1 MSPTS
6 FQTAPPRVIRV
17 EFYSKREYAR
27 GACPMAGKTMIPLLA
42 FAAWSGTGKTT
53 LLKKLIPALCARGIR
68 PGLIKHTHHD
78 MDVDKPGK
86 DSYELRKA
94 GAAQTIVAS
103 QQRWAL
109 MTETPDEEELDL
121 HFLASRMDTS
131 KLDLILVEG
140 FKHEEIAKI
149 VLFRDGAGHR
159 PEELVIDRHVIAVA
173 SDVPLN
179 LDVAL
184 LDINDV
190 EGLADF
196 VVGVEFYSNNMVN
209 DNDLVSLRKDKKYQ
223 ALLAQVKDRQPLN
236 VLKKSAPYAKD
247 DAKVEFRYQPKR
259 SNNLCKVRDYFKLDS
274 VAGQG
279 DELSKIINLLHFAHD
294 NIRHD
299 GSNQAFAELD
309 AIDLYNYYKATGKGV
324 NCRQLAISLCEMYL
338 SMGIPARYVTCM
350 PADSLDYECHVI
362 NTVWSSQLQKW
373 LYIDPTMDAWVTD
386 ENGTLLSIAEVRER
400 LINDQPLVLCE
411 TANWNHESQQTKEYY
426 LETYMAKNL
435 YYFVCKKL
443 NRFNPESVYRDN
455 DPEGDVRLIPVGFVN
470 NNWKCDTTTDPEVFW
485 AKPE

>member
-1 MSPTS
+1 MKKVRFWAVLAIGFMSVMS
-6 FQTAPPRVIRV
+6 LKAQSQRMMEFQNEFSRYQAQYRDLMYNGKHKEAMAP
-17 EFYSKREYAR
+17 
-27 GACPMAGKTMIPLLA
+27 
-42 FAAWSGTGKTT
+42 
-53 LLKKLIPALCARGIR
+53 
-68 PGLIKHTHHD
+68 
-78 MDVDKPGK
+78 
-86 DSYELRKA
+86 
-94 GAAQTIVAS
+94 
-103 QQRWAL
+103 
-109 MTETPDEEELDL
+109 
-121 HFLASRMDTS
+121 LASCIAMLDTTTIFKVS
-131 KLDLILVEG
+131 PIPEAAIMEQKGLLYYDQACCYALVG
-140 FKHEEIAKI
+140 QKTKARTYRQQALAALGQS
-149 VLFRDGAGHR
+149 V
-159 PEELVIDRHVIAVA
+159 ELGYKD
-173 SDVPLN
+173 
-179 LDVAL
+179 
-184 LDINDV
+184 
-190 EGLADF
+190 
-196 VVGVEFYSNNMVN
+196 YNNMVN

-247 DAKVEFRYQPKR
+247 GAKVEFRYQPKR

-455 DPEGDVRLIPVGFVN
+455 DPAADVRLIPVGFVN

>member
-1 MSPTS
+1 MNKLKLLMALTILMMSAMNTKAQNQRMMN
-6 FQTAPPRVIRV
+6 FQNEFSKYQTQYRDQMHSGKHKDALAP
-17 EFYSKREYAR
+17 
-27 GACPMAGKTMIPLLA
+27 
-42 FAAWSGTGKTT
+42 
-53 LLKKLIPALCARGIR
+53 
-68 PGLIKHTHHD
+68 
-78 MDVDKPGK
+78 
-86 DSYELRKA
+86 
-94 GAAQTIVAS
+94 
-103 QQRWAL
+103 
-109 MTETPDEEELDL
+109 
-121 HFLASRMDTS
+121 LASCIAMLDTTTIF
-131 KLDLILVEG
+131 KVAPIPEGAILEQKGLLYYDQACCYAIVGQKKQALAALGQSVELG
-140 FKHEEIAKI
+140 YK
-149 VLFRDGAGHR
+149 D
-159 PEELVIDRHVIAVA
+159 
-173 SDVPLN
+173 
-179 LDVAL
+179 
-184 LDINDV
+184 
-190 EGLADF
+190 
-196 VVGVEFYSNNMVN
+196 YNNMVN

-223 ALLAQVKDRQPLN
+223 ALQAQVKDRQPLN

-338 SMGIPARYVTCM
+338 SIGIPARYVTCM

-485 AKPE
+485 AKP